1 MIKTAI
7 ITGAS
12 RGIGRAAAYALA
24 KAGYSVCVNFCESAD
39 DKNAGADAAELC
51 ELIKAEGGRAILAR
65 ADVSKRGEVEHMAAK
80 TREAFGDIGLLVNNA
95 GIAHYSQFQDITDDV
110 WQRIFSVN
118 VNGVFYGVQAVL
130 PDFLR
135 NHEGCIIN
143 ISSIW
148 GQNGASCESAYSAT
162 KHAIIGLT
170 RSLAA
175 ELGPSGIR
183 ANCIAPGVIE
193 TAMIE
198 GLDADALDDIREKTP
213 LCRLGSAQDVA
224 ELVLFLAGPGAAF
237 VTGQVL
243 TADGGFTI

>member
-12 RGIGRAAAYALA
+12 RGIGRACAYALA
-24 KAGYSVCVNFCESAD
+24 KAGYSVCVNFCESAGD
-39 DKNAGADAAELC
+39 ANAEADAKSLC
-51 ELIKAEGGRAILAR
+51 ELIKAEGGRAILAC
-65 ADVSKRGEVEHMAAK
+65 ADVSKRGEVDEMARK

-198 GLDADALDDIREKTP
+198 GLDTEALDDIREKTP